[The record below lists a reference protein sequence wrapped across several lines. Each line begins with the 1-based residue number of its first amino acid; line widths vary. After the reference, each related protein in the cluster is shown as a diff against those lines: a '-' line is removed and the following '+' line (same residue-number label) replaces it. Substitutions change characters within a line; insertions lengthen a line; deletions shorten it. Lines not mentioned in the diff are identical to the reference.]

1 MIGRPFRMEW
11 HEEDTPAALKEA
23 YLSQED
29 VSIRT
34 RLHVL
39 WLLRRGWRIT
49 AAAEAVG
56 VHYRSAQRWVEWYR
70 EGGLNEV
77 VSRKMGG
84 VGQPRYLNLDGK
96 PMAWCS
102 VAPQRSYRELG
113 GSRYPLDASE
123 NVWSIAC
130 FFTAR
135 RLRGQGITRRLIG
148 AAVDYAARNGAT
160 VVEAYPVEPDSP
172 SYKFMGLVSSFEA
185 LGFQEVG
192 KAGTR
197 RRVIRLSL

>member
-84 VGQPRYLNLDGK
+84 VG
-96 PMAWCS
+96 S
-102 VAPQRSYRELG
+102 APLSELQNRS
-113 GSRYPLDASE
+113 A
-123 NVWSIAC
+123 NWW
-130 FFTAR
+130 R
-135 RLRGQGITRRLIG
+135 RL
-148 AAVDYAARNGAT
+148 
-160 VVEAYPVEPDSP
+160 VEDGSEPPERSRT
-172 SYKFMGLVSSFEA
+172 G
-185 LGFQEVG
+185 
-192 KAGTR
+192 
-197 RRVIRLSL
+197 